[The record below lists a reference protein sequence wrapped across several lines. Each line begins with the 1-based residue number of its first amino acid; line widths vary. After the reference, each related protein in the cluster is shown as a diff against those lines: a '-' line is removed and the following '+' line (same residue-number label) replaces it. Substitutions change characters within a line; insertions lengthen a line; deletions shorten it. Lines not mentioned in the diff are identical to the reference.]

1 MCVAESTFRLPLNS
15 GLQIGS
21 QSESLLSGDA
31 LLAESKLEADHV
43 TRWNAAWKLRGVGC
57 YIKHGMLVIYREN
70 ENNGN
75 ADSIVVPGG
84 L

>member
-1 MCVAESTFRLPLNS
+1 MCCRIYVPTSTEFRTTNW
-15 GLQIGS
+15 
-21 QSESLLSGDA
+21 QSVRKSS
-31 LLAESKLEADHV
+31 LAESKLEADHV
-43 TRWNAAWKLRGVGC
+43 TRWNAAWKLSGDGC

-70 ENNGN
+70 EKNGS